1 MAVLRSGKITKH
13 VNKSIKK
20 SKLKK
25 IFLEFGIKDCVVK
38 IDRMNNSKSQKM
50 KICQRYALRSH
61 KNIDSTSLPLVTM
74 NEKKISIASKSN
86 IIWKELTTREYVL
99 FPGAIV
105 LAKMNKFRPWPARVN
120 TIYRVGNALK
130 CFVLFYG
137 TLQIG
142 SVLTK
147 ECVSISDCD
156 SYLLHVVNELKAKY
170 KWKIDYDEISESNE
184 NDRIQ
189 KVVKLTQTQKKFLAL
204 RDIQVLVEKL
214 HKVPYEKSVIRE
226 D

>member
-13 VNKSIKK
+13 VNKSINK

-189 KVVKLTQTQKKFLAL
+189 KVVKLTQIQKFFLAL
-204 RDIQVLVEKL
+204 REIEKL